1 MHEATRERTDEAE
14 LLTEKANKAILEM
27 NSGLRFRKR
36 RYRRKAMKCPFCS
49 SENTRV
55 IDSRPADDNNSIRRR
70 RLCDDCGKRF
80 TTYEK
85 VETIPLI
92 VIKKD
97 NCREQYDRAKIEA
110 GLLRACHKRPVS
122 VEQITHL
129 VDEIETEI
137 FNRESK
143 EITSTYIGE
152 LLMDKIMDL
161 DPVAYVRFASVYR
174 EFKDVDTFMNEL
186 KKMLDK

>member
-1 MHEATRERTDEAE
+1 
-14 LLTEKANKAILEM
+14 
-27 NSGLRFRKR
+27 
-36 RYRRKAMKCPFCS
+36 MKCPFCS

-55 IDSRPADDNNSIRRR
+55 IDSRPADDNYSIRRR

-97 NCREQYDRAKIEA
+97 NNRQQYDRAKVEA
-110 GLLRACHKRPVS
+110 GFLRACHKRPVS
-122 VEQITHL
+122 VDNINQL
-129 VDEIETEI
+129 VDTVEVEV
-137 FNRESK
+137 FNREEK
-143 EITSTYIGE
+143 EISSSEIGE
-152 LLMDKIMDL
+152 IVMDKLQEL

-174 EFKDVDTFMNEL
+174 EFKDVNTFMDEL
-186 KKMLDK
+186 KKILDK